1 MDAFAPLGGLFL
13 TAFLAA
19 TILPAQSEILLGALH
34 MAGTH
39 AQATLVTDATAG
51 NVLGSIVNWLLG
63 RYLIHFQDRRWFPV
77 KRPLIDRATAWYQR
91 WGFWSLLLA
100 WVPFIG
106 DPLTL
111 VAGILR
117 ENFWVFLLLVTIGKA
132 ARYLVVVAAV

>member
-1 MDAFAPLGGLFL
+1 M
-13 TAFLAA
+13 
-19 TILPAQSEILLGALH
+19 SE
-34 MAGTH
+34 TH
-39 AQATLVTDATAG
+39 SKVMLVTVATMG
-51 NVLGSIVNWLLG
+51 NVLGSMVNWLLG

-77 KRPLIDRATAWYQR
+77 KRSLIERATVWYQT

-100 WVPFIG
+100 WAPFIG

-132 ARYLVVVAAV
+132 VRYLVVVAAV

>member
-1 MDAFAPLGGLFL
+1 MNDVTTLGSLFL

-19 TILPAQSEILLGALH
+19 TIFPAQSEILLGALH
-34 MAGTH
+34 MSETH
-39 AQATLVTDATAG
+39 SKVMLVTVATMG
-51 NVLGSIVNWLLG
+51 NVLGSMVNWLLG

-77 KRPLIDRATAWYQR
+77 KRSLIERATVWYQT

-100 WVPFIG
+100 WAPFIG

-132 ARYLVVVAAV
+132 VRYLVVVATV